1 MKQTHLPQK
10 QGLYDPQF
18 EHDSCG
24 VGFVCNIK
32 GKRSHAIVKQGLEVL
47 RRLSHRGATG
57 ADPKTGDG
65 AGLLIQFP
73 REFFASICAKEK
85 INLPEEGKY
94 ASGLVFLP
102 QAAKERKFCKETF
115 EKIIHTEAQVFLG
128 WRDVPIDN
136 SDIGQSAKDT
146 QPVIEQVFIGAT
158 PVSLRARH
166 WFSGGRSNLKEIA
179 SSPAAPRNDTLDN
192 LAFERK
198 LYVIR
203 KQVENII
210 RASKIKQKTF
220 FYIPSL
226 SSRTF
231 IYKGLLM
238 PHQVENFFLDLSSQE
253 IKSALAMAH
262 SRYSTNTFPTW
273 DLSQPFRFIAHN
285 GEINTLRGNINW
297 MRARQNFL
305 KSELFGRDL
314 KKIFP
319 VIVPDGSDSAAMDN
333 VFELLTLS
341 GRSLTHAISMLIPA
355 AWEQNNLLTR
365 EVRAFHQYHTCLI
378 EPWDGPAAIVF
389 TDGVSIGAVLD
400 RNGLRPCRY
409 IVTKDD
415 FVVMA
420 SEAGV
425 LDIAPSNILHSGR
438 LEPGKTFFID
448 TQAGC
453 IIEDSQIKK
462 ELAGDKPY
470 ARWVK
475 KNILELDKI
484 SAYSVERRADRKNYT
499 LSAKR
504 YPQENILTLLKAFG
518 YTREDL
524 KTIIKP
530 MAENAQEPVGSMG
543 NDTPPAVFSAK
554 PQLLFSYFKQLFAQV
569 TNPPIDPI
577 REELVMSLASY
588 LGPEKNILSDGED
601 HCHKLL
607 AARPVLS
614 DIELEKIRKINLY
627 TNCSAGKPKCAI
639 GAGVKKRGFKTKT
652 ISLLFKMDDKIDF
665 SKALKKIFQEAEEA
679 IKKGYTFIILSDR
692 GVNKDYAAIPGLLA
706 ASALHHYL
714 VRNSLRTQISIIL
727 ESAEPREVH
736 HFALLFAYGVDCVNP
751 YLVFGALEKMAKEQE
766 FDLDAKKA
774 KHNYIKAIDKGILKV
789 LSKMGISTL
798 QSYRGAQIFEAVGLS
813 QSIIDAYFTGT
824 VSRINGASLDTLAK
838 ETVMRHKEA
847 FPARPENKNF
857 LASGGLYQWRR
868 DGEFHL
874 WNPDSIAALQDASR
888 NNDAQKYQ
896 EFAKLINDQSK
907 NPTTLR
913 SLLKFSAT
921 ERSANNCGGKNFGGK
936 KIVPIPLDE
945 VEPVEEII
953 KRFATGAM
961 SFGSISRAAHETIAI
976 AMNRL
981 GGRSN
986 TGEGGEDPARFIPLP
1001 NGDSAR
1007 SAIKQVA
1014 SGRFGVTT
1022 NYLVN
1027 ADELQIKISQGAKP
1041 GEGGQLPGHK
1051 VSAIIAKTRYTT
1063 PGVTLIS
1070 PPPHHDIYS
1079 IEDLAQLIF
1088 DLKNANPRARIS
1100 VKLVSE
1106 IGVGT
1111 VAAGVAKGHADM
1123 ILISGQDGG
1132 TGASPLSSVKHAGL
1146 PWELGLSETHQTLVL
1161 NDLRSRVRL
1170 QVDGQMRTGRD
1181 VAIAALLGA
1190 EEFGFSTAVLVAL
1203 GCVMLRHCNLNNC
1216 SVGIATQDE
1225 VLEKRFTG
1233 RPEYISNYFTF
1244 IANEL
1249 RQIMSSL
1256 GMKKIEEMVGRVDLL
1271 ELNQRILPWKA
1282 KEVDFSK
1289 ILYRPQGR
1297 GLASASQSH
1306 KPQVPESVITHYC
1319 KKQDHGLDKILDLK
1333 LIELS
1338 QPALSEAKNV
1348 EINQKIE
1355 NVNRAAGAMLS
1366 GQVCGR
1372 FGESGLPEDT
1382 IKCNFKGAAGQSF
1395 GAFLVKGI
1403 TFTLE
1408 GLANDYVGKGIS
1420 GGKIIIYPDKQA
1432 DYKPD
1437 ENIIIGNTAFYGA
1450 INGEAYI
1457 RGVAGERF
1465 CIRNSG
1471 LNAVVEG
1478 LGDHGCEYMTG
1489 GRIVVLGRT
1498 GRNFGAGM
1506 SGGIVYCLDE
1516 SGDFKKRC
1524 NLEMVALEKIDVP
1537 DAETIKN
1544 LLFNH
1549 HKYTQSPKAKA
1560 ILEDFHKYAHLF
1572 IKVMPLEYKRILEES
1587 KAAKEADLGDYTD
1600 G

>member
-1 MKQTHLPQK
+1 MKYMHLPQK

-32 GKRSHAIVKQGLEVL
+32 GNKSHDIVKQGLDVL
-47 RRLSHRGATG
+47 KRLAHRGATG
-57 ADPKTGDG
+57 SDPKTGDG
-65 AGLLIQFP
+65 AGILIQFP
-73 REFFASICAKEK
+73 HDFFASICADEK
-85 INLPEEGKY
+85 INLPREGEY

-102 QAAKERKFCKETF
+102 QDVKERKFCKDIF
-115 EKIIHTEAQVFLG
+115 ESVINKEAQVFLG
-128 WRDVPIDN
+128 WRSVHVDN
-136 SDIGQSAKDT
+136 QDIGQSAKDS
-146 QPVIEQVFIGAT
+146 QPQIEQVFIGCNKKIKD
-158 PVSLRARH
+158 S
-166 WFSGGRSNLKEIA
+166 
-179 SSPAAPRNDTLDN
+179 

-203 KQVENII
+203 KQIENII
-210 RASKIKQKTF
+210 RRSKIKEVRS

-238 PHQVENFFLDLSSQE
+238 PHQVENFFIDLKSDK
-253 IKSALAMAH
+253 IKSALTLVH

-273 DLSQPFRFIAHN
+273 DLSQPFRYIAHN

-297 MRARQNFL
+297 MHSRQSLLN
-305 KSELFGRDL
+305 SELFKGDL
-314 KKIFP
+314 KKVLP
-319 VIVPDGSDSAAMDN
+319 VIVPGGSDSATIDN

-341 GRSLTHAISMLIPA
+341 GRSLPHAISMLIPS
-355 AWEQNNLLTR
+355 AWEQNNLLD
-365 EVRAFHQYHTCLI
+365 EKVRAFHEYHTCLM
-378 EPWDGPAAIVF
+378 EPWDGPAAIAF
-389 TDGVSIGAVLD
+389 TDGESIGAVLD

-409 IVTKDD
+409 IVTKKD

-420 SEAGV
+420 SEVGV
-425 LDIAPSNILHSGR
+425 LDIAPSEILYSGR

-448 TQAGC
+448 TKAGC

-462 ELAGDKPY
+462 ELSQSNPY
-470 ARWVK
+470 KQWVK
-475 KNILELDKI
+475 KNIVELDNLKGRPPKKDK
-484 SAYSVERRADRKNYT
+484 S
-499 LSAKR
+499 
-504 YPQENILTLLKAFG
+504 NILSQLKAFG

-530 MAENAQEPVGSMG
+530 MAFDSQEPIGSMG
-543 NDTPPAVFSAK
+543 NDTPHAVFSAK

-569 TNPPIDPI
+569 TNPAIDPI

-588 LGPEKNILSDGED
+588 LGPEKNILSDGEG

-607 AARPVLS
+607 VARPILS
-614 DIELEKIRKINLY
+614 DIELEKIRKI
-627 TNCSAGKPKCAI
+627 
-639 GAGVKKRGFKTKT
+639 KKNGFKTKT
-652 ISLLFKMDDKIDF
+652 ISLLFEVTGKIDF
-665 SKALKKIFQEAEEA
+665 AKAINRISHEAESA
-679 IKKGYTFIILSDR
+679 IKEGYTFIILSDR
-692 GVNKDYAAIPGLLA
+692 GVNKNYASIPSLLA
-706 ASALHHYL
+706 VSGLHHYL
-714 VRNSLRTQISIIL
+714 VRHSLRTQISIVL
-727 ESAEPREVH
+727 ESAEPREVN
-736 HFALLFAYGVDCVNP
+736 HFALLFAYGVDCINP
-751 YLVFGALEKMAKEQE
+751 YLAFKAVENLVRDKEL
-766 FDLDAKKA
+766 DLDVEKA
-774 KHNYIKAIDKGILKV
+774 KHNYIKAVDKGILKV

-798 QSYRGAQIFEAVGLS
+798 QSYRGAQIFEALGLN
-813 QSIIDAYFTGT
+813 QSVIDNYFSGT
-824 VSRINGASLDTLAK
+824 VSRIDGVSLDTIAK
-838 ETVMRHKEA
+838 ETIMRHKEA
-847 FPARPENKNF
+847 FPIRPVKEDY
-857 LASGGLYQWRR
+857 LASGGVYQWKR

-874 WNPDSIAALQDASR
+874 WNPDSIACLQDAVR
-888 NNDAQKYQ
+888 NNDQIRYQ
-896 EFAKLINDQSK
+896 EFAALINDQSK

-913 SLLKFSAT
+913 SLLKFKT
-921 ERSANNCGGKNFGGK
+921 EK
-936 KIVPIPLDE
+936 PIPLDE
-945 VEPVEEII
+945 VESVEEIV

-961 SFGSISRAAHETIAI
+961 SFGSISRSTHETIAI

-981 GGRSN
+981 KGKSN
-986 TGEGGEDPARFIPLP
+986 TGEGGEDPGRFSPLP

-1051 VSAIIAKTRYTT
+1051 VSAIIARTRYTT

-1088 DLKNANPRARIS
+1088 DLKNVNPAARIS

-1111 VAAGVAKGHADM
+1111 IAAGVAKGHADM
-1123 ILISGQDGG
+1123 ILISGGDGG
-1132 TGASPLSSVKHAGL
+1132 TGASPLSSIKHAGL

-1170 QVDGQMRTGRD
+1170 QTDGQMRTGRD

-1190 EEFGFSTAVLVAL
+1190 EEFGFCTAVLITL

-1225 VLEKRFTG
+1225 ILENRFSG
-1233 RPEYISNYFTF
+1233 KPEYIINYFTF

-1249 RQIMSSL
+1249 RNIMSSL
-1256 GMKKIEEMVGRVDLL
+1256 GIRKLEDMVGRTDLL
-1271 ELNQRILPWKA
+1271 ELNNEILPWKA
-1282 KEVDFSK
+1282 KEIDFSR
-1289 ILYRPQGR
+1289 ILCSPQM
-1297 GLASASQSH
+1297 S
-1306 KPQVPESVITHYC
+1306 PSVITHYSQ
-1319 KKQDHGLDKILDLK
+1319 KQDHGIDKILDLK

-1338 QPALSEAKNV
+1338 KVALESSQTV
-1348 EINQKIE
+1348 QISQKIN
-1355 NVNRAAGAMLS
+1355 NVNRTVGAMLS
-1366 GQVCGR
+1366 GEICKR

-1382 IKCNFKGAAGQSF
+1382 IKCNFKGVAGQSF
-1395 GAFLVKGI
+1395 GAFLAKGV

-1408 GLANDYVGKGIS
+1408 GMANDYVGKGIS
-1420 GGKIIIYPDKQA
+1420 GGKIIIYPDKGTN
-1432 DYKPD
+1432 YKPG
-1437 ENIIIGNTAFYGA
+1437 ENIIVGNTIFYGA

-1478 LGDHGCEYMTG
+1478 VGDHGCEYMTG
-1489 GRIVVLGRT
+1489 GRVVVLGKT
-1498 GRNFGAGM
+1498 GRNFAAGM
-1506 SGGIVYCLDE
+1506 SGGIAYCLDE
-1516 SGDFKKRC
+1516 QGDFKKKC
-1524 NLEMVALEKIDVP
+1524 NMGMVVLEKIDAS
-1537 DAETIKN
+1537 DIETIKH
-1544 LLFNH
+1544 LLANH
-1549 HKYTQSPKAKA
+1549 HKYTQSLKAKQ
-1560 ILEDFHKYAHLF
+1560 ILDDFHKYTGVF
-1572 IKVMPLEYKRILEES
+1572 VKVMPLEYKRILGEN
-1587 KAAKEADLGDYTD
+1587 KVTKKLALGEYTD